1 MNIKAINLLGNLIL
15 VITFVLGALHL
26 SWLMILAC
34 AIALTIIRILY
45 IKAEQKLNIDH
56 ENNQTSAP
64 QNPAMGTP
72 MVRTVASFITASLM
86 AGIIFAIGYG
96 VRYAVN
102 LMIA

>member
-15 VITFVLGALHL
+15 VITFILGVLHL

-34 AIALTIIRILY
+34 AVALTIIRILY
-45 IKAEQKLNIDH
+45 IKAEQKLNIDN

-64 QNPAMGTP
+64 QTPAMGTP